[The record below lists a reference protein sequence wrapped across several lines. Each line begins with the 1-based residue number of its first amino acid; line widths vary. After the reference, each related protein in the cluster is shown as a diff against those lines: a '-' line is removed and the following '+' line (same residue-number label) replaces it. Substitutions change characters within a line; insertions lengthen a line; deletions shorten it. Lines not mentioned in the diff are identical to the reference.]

1 MVRKESSLFRERL
14 FAIVIGILMMGS
26 AAGYAF
32 MSAPPK
38 NPEPTANIPTIV
50 KRPLSIEEQ
59 VFILRSGRV
68 LIENFY
74 QENCSSCLERNSLLE
89 RFAKKLEGYVILESV
104 TANETKLD
112 MIGVNGRIVNIDEN
126 NLTEDHLLDV
136 FCEIAG
142 RIPKS
147 CLLRE
152 I

>member
-1 MVRKESSLFRERL
+1 MAEKESSLFKERL
-14 FAIVIGILMMGS
+14 FAIVIGILMIGS

-32 MSAPPK
+32 MSALPK
-38 NPEPTANIPTIV
+38 NSESVASIPTIV

-89 RFAKKLEGYVILESV
+89 SFAKRLEGYVVLESV
-104 TANETKLD
+104 VANETKLD
-112 MIGVNGRIVNIDEN
+112 MIGVNGRIVNIDKN
-126 NLTEDHLLDV
+126 NLTEDYLLDV
-136 FCEIAG
+136 FCDIAG
-142 RIPKS
+142 KIPKS